1 MQEDTNSPDTRTAST
16 KPFWKSK
23 TIVGVLPVVIA
34 SAAPSLGLELGDEE
48 AQNLVQLISALASL
62 ILVILGRKAAKKE
75 ITLK

>member
-1 MQEDTNSPDTRTAST
+1 MQEDTNSPDPRTAST

-23 TIVGVLPVVIA
+23 TIAGVLPVVIA

-62 ILVILGRKAAKKE
+62 ILVIIGRKAAKKN
-75 ITLK
+75 ITL